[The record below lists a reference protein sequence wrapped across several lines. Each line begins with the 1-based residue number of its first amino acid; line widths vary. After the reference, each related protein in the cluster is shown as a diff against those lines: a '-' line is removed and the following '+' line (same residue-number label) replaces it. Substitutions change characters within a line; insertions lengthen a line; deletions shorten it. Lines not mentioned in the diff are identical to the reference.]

1 MYPIGKGGFGRVWK
15 IQPRN
20 RTIASPSNVY
30 FALKEMSKIKIY
42 MKKSVQSIINE
53 RKYLEMLNYPFLI
66 NMHYAFES
74 EDSLYIVMDFLSG
87 GDLRYHLCK
96 RLRFSEKEI
105 KFIVANIL
113 LALQYIHKNHII
125 HSE

>member
-96 RLRFSEKEI
+96 RLRF
-105 KFIVANIL
+105 
-113 LALQYIHKNHII
+113 
-125 HSE
+125 